1 MEALGNPSS
10 HGFPDAFRCF
20 SRTVTLARASP
31 TERAEPGVSPAGRY
45 RRDVAR
51 HATILSHRL
60 DDDEGVGAQSAHWAT
75 ALGDLGFAVRR
86 VAGEFSTTNALSDV
100 LVGSDL
106 VIVDNLCSVPRYA
119 TPARAVAAALTDF
132 AAHGG
137 RVVLRHHDLPWQPG
151 GAQQANGDDPNEFP
165 LAVQGALHATI
176 NLRSR
181 RELRARGFAPVLT
194 VHNHF
199 DLDAPS
205 GDRATTRAA
214 LGFGDDEIV
223 FFQPSRASERTNVAG
238 AIRYLQTLHTMI
250 PAKPLR
256 YWLRGPID
264 DDVAPIVHRL
274 LERCPVPVTIG
285 PAATAAD
292 AYAACDV
299 VMLPSTWERFGDA
312 AIESVVARRPCVVGT
327 FPVLGEIE
335 ACGLR
340 FFALDEP
347 AELVKYL
354 ARPSERFLDV
364 NLRRAR
370 LSFSITDLPWRID
383 EALTFVGL
391 NR

>member
-1 MEALGNPSS
+1 MEALGNPSI
-10 HGFPDAFRCF
+10 HGFPSRIRRF
-20 SRTVTLARASP
+20 SRTVVLARASP
-31 TERAEPGVSPAGRY
+31 TERAEPGLSAPGRY

-51 HATILSHRL
+51 TATMLSHPL
-60 DDDEGVGAQSAHWAT
+60 DDDGGIGAQSAHWAT
-75 ALGDLGFAVRR
+75 ALGELDFAVRR
-86 VAGEFSTTNALSDV
+86 GDGRFADAQELSDA
-100 LVGSDL
+100 LTGSDL
-106 VIVDNLCSVPRYA
+106 VIVDNLCSLPRYGER
-119 TPARAVAAALTDF
+119 ARAAAAALTDF

-151 GAQQANGDDPNEFP
+151 GEYDSDGDEPNEFP
-165 LAVQGALHATI
+165 LAVPGALHTTI

-181 RELRARGFAPVLT
+181 RELRARGFAPVST

-199 DLDAPS
+199 DLDAPP
-205 GDRATTRAA
+205 GDRATTRDA
-214 LGFGDDEIV
+214 LRFGDDEIV

-238 AIRYLQTLHTMI
+238 AIRYLQTLHTMF
-250 PAKPLR
+250 PATPLR

-264 DDVAPIVHRL
+264 DDVAPLVHRL

-285 PAATAAD
+285 PAASMAD

-299 VMLPSTWERFGDA
+299 VLLPSTWERFGDA
-312 AIESVVARRPCVVGT
+312 AIESVIARRPCVVGA
-327 FPVLGEIE
+327 FAVLGEIE

-347 AELVKYL
+347 AELVKFL